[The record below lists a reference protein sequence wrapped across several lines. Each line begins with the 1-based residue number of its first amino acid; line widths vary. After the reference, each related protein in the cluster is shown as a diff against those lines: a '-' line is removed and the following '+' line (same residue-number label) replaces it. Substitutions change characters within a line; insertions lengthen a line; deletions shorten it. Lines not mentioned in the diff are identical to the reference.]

1 MEDYEINEMFSICH
15 QKVQEIDSKSKE
27 EKKKVKNQLLNFLSK
42 KEEKATI
49 KLEGV
54 KKLKNIVGN
63 CGDEEFKILTNMFME
78 AQRTGDNIEKD
89 EGINKTKEEEE
100 EAEEAEQIGKK
111 VKVKECEEEGNM
123 LKKKRKRAYSAQFV
137 TRSHLIF

>member
-1 MEDYEINEMFSICH
+1 MEDYEINEIFSIYH
-15 QKVQEIDSKSKE
+15 QKVQEIDRKSKE
-27 EKKKVKNQLLNFLSK
+27 EKKKVKNKLLNSLSK

-54 KKLKNIVGN
+54 KQLKNIVGK
-63 CGDEEFKILTNMFME
+63 CGDEELKILTNMFME

-100 EAEEAEQIGKK
+100 EAEQIGKK

-123 LKKKRKRAYSAQFV
+123 LKKKRKRAYSDQFV

>member
-1 MEDYEINEMFSICH
+1 MEDYEINEMFSIYY
-15 QKVQEIDSKSKE
+15 QKVQEIDRKNKE

-42 KEEKATI
+42 KEER
-49 KLEGV
+49 V
-54 KKLKNIVGN
+54 KQLKNIVGN
-63 CGDEEFKILTNMFME
+63 CSDEELKILTNMFME

-100 EAEEAEQIGKK
+100 EAEEEEQIGKK

-123 LKKKRKRAYSAQFV
+123 LKKKRKRAYSDQFV